1 MHESKNATRHLT
13 VRDAYDLWADGYDAQ
28 DNPMV
33 MGARQIVRATL
44 PDFAGR
50 AVVEFGCGT
59 GRNLETLLR
68 GGASRVAGV
77 DLSPGMLARART
89 RVPDAALI
97 EGDFAAAHVPPGAF
111 DAALFCLA
119 LEHVSDLISAF
130 AAARRALRPDG
141 RVLAVEIH
149 PALAAAGTGAHFER
163 DGRTI
168 RMPTF
173 AHTRAAYET
182 AARAAGFVTTRV
194 VEWRPHDFASP
205 SARMLKR
212 GPDAPLLIE
221 LGFVAG

>member
-1 MHESKNATRHLT
+1 MTERHLN
-13 VRDAYDLWADGYDAQ
+13 VAEAYDLWADGYDAQ

-33 MGARQIVRATL
+33 MGARQIVRAVL
-44 PDFAGR
+44 SDFAGL

-59 GRNLETLLR
+59 GRNLEALLR
-68 GGASRVAGV
+68 GGAARVAGV
-77 DLSPGMLARART
+77 DLSPGMLAHARG

-119 LEHVSDLISAF
+119 LEHAPDLGAAF
-130 AAARRALRPDG
+130 AAARRALRAG
-141 RVLAVEIH
+141 GYALAVEIH
-149 PALAAAGTGAHFER
+149 PDLAAAGTGAHFER

-173 AHTRAAYET
+173 AHTRADYET
-182 AARAAGFVTTRV
+182 AARAAGFATIRAVD
-194 VEWRPHDFASP
+194 WRPRDFADR

-212 GPDAPLLIE
+212 GLDAPLLIE